1 MATDSDT
8 TISEET
14 TTTVTTEPIAS
25 DSDTTIEEEEVII
38 GDTSPVLDKSRES
51 INTNVNNTTISSN
64 KQLDLDRSILS
75 IKQCI
80 ALSEAEIKQL
90 CQLVSDVLM
99 EEANVQPI
107 LSPVTICGDIHGQF
121 FDILELLR
129 IGGQVEEGQR
139 YIFMGDFVDRG
150 YHSVETLSLLF
161 LLKARYT
168 SSITLLRGNH
178 ESRQVT
184 RVYGFYEE
192 ILTKYG
198 NANVWRYCTDVF
210 DLLPI
215 GALVNGTIFCVHG
228 GLSPD
233 IATLDHLS
241 MIDRKQEIPHAGAFA
256 DLMWSDPED
265 ILTWGVS
272 PRGAGWL
279 FGKKV
284 ARQFNQLNGLQLIC
298 RAHQLVQDGYKY
310 HFDKKNVIT
319 VWSAPNYVYRCGNV
333 ASILS
338 FDENLNRDIKI
349 FKDTEQSR
357 QVVQNMKRPVPYFL

>member
-1 MATDSDT
+1 M
-8 TISEET
+8 
-14 TTTVTTEPIAS
+14 
-25 DSDTTIEEEEVII
+25 
-38 GDTSPVLDKSRES
+38 KSCR
-51 INTNVNNTTISSN
+51 
-64 KQLDLDRSILS
+64 
-75 IKQCI
+75 
-80 ALSEAEIKQL
+80 ALSEQQMKSL
-90 CQLVSDVLM
+90 CQLVSDVFM
-99 EEANVQPI
+99 EEANVQPVV
-107 LSPVTICGDIHGQF
+107 SPVTVCGDIHGQF

-129 IGGQVEEGQR
+129 IGGEVEEGER

-150 YHSVETLSLLF
+150 YHSVETLSLL
-161 LLKARYT
+161 LLFKGRYP
-168 SSITLLRGNH
+168 SQMTLLRGNH

-215 GALVNGTIFCVHG
+215 GALVNGVVFCVHG

-241 MIDRKQEIPHAGAFA
+241 MIDRKQEIPHSGAFA

-265 ILTWGVS
+265 IMTWGVS

-279 FGKKV
+279 FGTKV
-284 ARQFNQLNGLQLIC
+284 AAQFNQLNGLELIA

-310 HFDKKNVIT
+310 HFERRNVIT

-333 ASILS
+333 AAILS
-338 FDENLNRDIKI
+338 LDDHLDRDIKI
-349 FKDTEQSR
+349 FKDTEASR
-357 QVVQNMKRPVPYFL
+357 NAVASMKRPVPYFL

>member
-1 MATDSDT
+1 MASIETDTNTIITSITDTDSCT
-8 TISEET
+8 TDDIE
-14 TTTVTTEPIAS
+14 
-25 DSDTTIEEEEVII
+25 EEEEVIMTSVASMI
-38 GDTSPVLDKSRES
+38 VGDDV
-51 INTNVNNTTISSN
+51 NTNSAPLNI
-64 KQLDLDRSILS
+64 LDLDEAIISMKECR
-75 IKQCI
+75 
-80 ALSEAEIKQL
+80 ALSEQQIKCL

-99 EEANVQPI
+99 EEANVQPVVA
-107 LSPVTICGDIHGQF
+107 PVTVCGDIHGQF

-150 YHSVETLSLLF
+150 YHSVETLSLLL
-161 LLKARYT
+161 LLKARYP
-168 SSITLLRGNH
+168 SQMTLLRGNH

-215 GALVNGTIFCVHG
+215 GALINGVVFCVHG

-241 MIDRKQEIPHAGAFA
+241 MIDRKQEIPHGGAFA

-265 ILTWGVS
+265 IMTWGVS

-279 FGKKV
+279 FGKNV
-284 ARQFNQLNGLQLIC
+284 AAQFNQLNGLQLIA

-310 HFDKKNVIT
+310 HFERRNVIT

-333 ASILS
+333 AAILS
-338 FDENLNRDIKI
+338 LDDHLERDIKI
-349 FKDTEQSR
+349 FKDTEASR
-357 QVVQNMKRPVPYFL
+357 NAVATMRRPVTYFL

>member
-1 MATDSDT
+1 MSTTTDSDT
-8 TISEET
+8 TINTDEEET
-14 TTTVTTEPIAS
+14 TTINTEE
-25 DSDTTIEEEEVII
+25 DEEETTISLTKSRDSENNLNNLNNTNSNNTLMSSSSIL
-38 GDTSPVLDKSRES
+38 DLDKS
-51 INTNVNNTTISSN
+51 IS
-64 KQLDLDRSILS
+64 S

-129 IGGQVEEGQR
+129 IGGDVENGER

-215 GALVNGTIFCVHG
+215 GALVNGLIFCVHG

-241 MIDRKQEIPHAGAFA
+241 MIDRKQEIPHAGNN
-256 DLMWSDPED
+256 
-265 ILTWGVS
+265 T
-272 PRGAGWL
+272 
-279 FGKKV
+279 
-284 ARQFNQLNGLQLIC
+284 
-298 RAHQLVQDGYKY
+298 
-310 HFDKKNVIT
+310 
-319 VWSAPNYVYRCGNV
+319 
-333 ASILS
+333 
-338 FDENLNRDIKI
+338 
-349 FKDTEQSR
+349 
-357 QVVQNMKRPVPYFL
+357 